1 MRVPAPAK
9 INLHLRVGPP
19 RPRDDNFHP
28 LLTWMVT
35 AGLFDTLT
43 FVRHAAPSPD
53 DVQVTDA
60 TGGMTQQQVFALA
73 CSDPGLPTDSANL
86 VTRAALALADTL
98 SRIGEGSTAR
108 GATRARE
115 TGRVSAFLNK
125 RIPPGA
131 GLAGGSSDAAATL
144 MALNRIWQLG
154 WSRDPLARFSE
165 PLGADVPFFF
175 AETGS
180 AICTGR
186 GEVVR
191 PMPPPD
197 TARRAVLVLPRF
209 AMPTPAVY
217 RRFDEMRLGD
227 ERSIAEEPDW
237 PAWRKL
243 PAAELMPRLVN
254 DLEPAA
260 FSLRPE
266 LAGLRAALEK
276 NLGRVFRMSG
286 SGSSLFSL
294 CDARDDAQSLAERA
308 RNELSVEAIAVEIA
322 PTVTWETDAAT

>member
-19 RPRDDNFHP
+19 RASDDNFHP

-43 FVRHAAPSPD
+43 FVRHPVSADRQDA
-53 DVQVTDA
+53 TGDA
-60 TGGMTQQQVFALA
+60 TGGMISQIFALV
-73 CSDPGLPTDSANL
+73 CSDPGLPTDSAGNL
-86 VTRAALALADTL
+86 VTRAVAALADTL
-98 SRIGEGSTAR
+98 SRVGEGSTAR

-125 RIPPGA
+125 RIPLGA
-131 GLAGGSSDAAATL
+131 GLAGGSSDAASTL

-154 WSRDPLARFSE
+154 WSRDRLARFSE

-180 AICTGR
+180 AVCTGR

-191 PMPPPD
+191 AIARPD
-197 TARRAVLVLPRF
+197 TCRGAVLVLPRF

-217 RRFDEMRLGD
+217 RRFDAMNLGD

-237 PAWRKL
+237 AAWRKL

-260 FSLRPE
+260 FALRPE
-266 LAGLRAALEK
+266 LGQLRAVLER
-276 NLGRVFRMSG
+276 NTGRVFRMSG

-294 CDARDDAQSLAERA
+294 CDRVEEAQSLAERA
-308 RNELSVEAIAVEIA
+308 RNEMAVEAIAVEIA
-322 PTVTWETDAAT
+322 PAVTWETDAT